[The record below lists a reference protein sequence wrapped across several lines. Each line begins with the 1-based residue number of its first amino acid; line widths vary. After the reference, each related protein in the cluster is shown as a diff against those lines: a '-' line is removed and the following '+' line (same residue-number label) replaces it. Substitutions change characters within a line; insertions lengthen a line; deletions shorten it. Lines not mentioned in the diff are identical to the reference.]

1 MADKKF
7 GQKRVCP
14 HCEKKFYDLNKK
26 SPYKCPCGEKEIVI
40 EEEMSILQ
48 IIKPIQQPKKQ
59 NKKMNLQILKMQI
72 TDADEDDDGVIS
84 LDDAALEEEQVQKI
98 KF

>member
-26 SPYKCPCGEKEIVI
+26 FPLTCPCGEKEIVI
-40 EEEMSILQ
+40 DDELLYGQSPQINQQQSKSNVKEEFADID
-48 IIKPIQQPKKQ
+48 
-59 NKKMNLQILKMQI
+59 N
-72 TDADEDDDGVIS
+72 TDSSSEDSDDDVIS
-84 LDDAALEEEQVQKI
+84 LDDPSMEDTAETN
-98 KF
+98 